1 MNYITIGIFICVVL
15 LLFIIFEYIDEE
27 YDIIEGIRGGR
38 NGRRGD
44 RRTRRQLNRG
54 GRRWYGGNLGYR
66 YRPPPPR
73 VRYYPEYYSEYYP
86 QYIPRYI
93 PWLSTGYWFGNIC
106 KKGCTNVGNNVWGCQ
121 FPGGGPNDCIF
132 ASDCYGC
139 G

>member
-1 MNYITIGIFICVVL
+1 MKYITIGIFICVIL

-27 YDIIEGIRGGR
+27 YDIIEGIRGDR
-38 NGRRGD
+38 DGRRGD
-44 RRTRRQLNRG
+44 RIRRRQLNRG
-54 GRRWYGGNLGYR
+54 SRRWYGGNWGYR

-73 VRYYPEYYSEYYP
+73 VRYYPEYYPQYYP

-93 PWLSTGYWFGNIC
+93 PWLSSGYWFGNIC
-106 KKGCTNVGNNVWGCQ
+106 KNGCTNVGNNVWGCQ

>member
-1 MNYITIGIFICVVL
+1 MNYITIGIFICVIL

-38 NGRRGD
+38 NGRIGD

-73 VRYYPEYYSEYYP
+73 VRYYPEYYPEYYP